1 MIGNSLAIIRY
12 LARKSGNT
20 NWYPEINIEQAA
32 QIDILLFMVTNE
44 LFDSVEKGRLIN
56 TFKMFLKM
64 DLLAVI
70 HLHKVCWGYLT
81 QILVT
86 ISTL

>member
-32 QIDILLFMVTNE
+32 QIDILLFMVANE
-44 LFDSVEKGRLIN
+44 LFGSIGKGHIIKR
-56 TFKMFLKM
+56 FKMFLKV
-64 DLLAVI
+64 DLLAVF
-70 HLHKVCWGYLT
+70 HLQIACWNYLR

>member
-32 QIDILLFMVTNE
+32 QIDIHFFMVANE

-56 TFKMFLKM
+56 TFKMFLKV

-70 HLHKVCWGYLT
+70 HLHMVCWSYLT